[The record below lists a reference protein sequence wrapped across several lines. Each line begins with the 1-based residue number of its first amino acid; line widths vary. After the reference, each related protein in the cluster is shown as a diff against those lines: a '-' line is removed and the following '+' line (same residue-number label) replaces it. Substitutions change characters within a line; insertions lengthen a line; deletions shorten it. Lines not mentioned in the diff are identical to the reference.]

1 MKIPADPFL
10 NAPSD
15 REFPAPVGG
24 GGGGRRRRS
33 SYHCR
38 CLSGN
43 RQESPI
49 IMRKSQESKSKHN
62 NNNTNGFI
70 PNSLRLISSCIKT
83 VSSNVRSAG
92 ASVAASVSPDPDDHR
107 KDQVLWASFDKVEL
121 GRSSIKRVLLLGYA
135 NGFQVLDVEDASNFI
150 ELVSRRDDP
159 VTFLQMQ
166 PIPAKSQGREGFR
179 TSHPLLLVVASD
191 EARSSGPMQNGRDVF
206 VRDGCVDPQTGDLL
220 NSPTA
225 VRFYSLRSHNYVHVL
240 RFRSTVYMVRC
251 SPRIVAVGL
260 AAQIYCFDALTLES
274 KLSVLTYPVPQLVSP
289 GLVGVNI
296 GYGPMAVGPR
306 WLAYASNNPLSSSTG
321 RLSPQNLS
329 PSPGVSPSTSPGNG
343 NLVARYAMESSKQLA
358 AGLVNLG
365 DKGYKTF
372 TKYYHEL
379 LPDGSSPPASSNSGW
394 RVGRAPTQ
402 STDTDTAGTVIV
414 RDFVSKA
421 VVSQFRAHTSPIS
434 ALCFD
439 PSGTLLI
446 TASIHGNNINI
457 FRIMVSQN
465 GSGVRTS
472 DWSSSHVHLYKL
484 HRGMTS
490 AVIQD
495 ISFSQYSQ
503 WVAIVSSRGTCH
515 IFVLSPFGGETSL
528 QIQNSHGDGP
538 SLVPVLSHP
547 WWSTS
552 SLVMSQQS
560 LSSPPPPIT
569 LSVVSR
575 IRLGNSGWLN
585 TVSNAASSAAGKVS
599 VPPGGVAAIF
609 HSSVHPQKQL
619 ALSNANA
626 LEHLLVYTPS
636 GNVIQYELLP
646 SVGGEQSESASRTGT
661 GPLVQMQ
668 EEELHVKFEP
678 VQWWDVC
685 RRVDWLEREE
695 WIYGND
701 PGDREPAMLMDAS
714 DYDSNDA
721 GEKDLVKQHERSH
734 LYLSNAEVQI
744 RSGRIP
750 IWQKSKICFFRMSL
764 LGDEDKILAEDQIA
778 GEIQIEK
785 IAVHEV
791 EIKRKDLLPVFDR
804 FHRIHSDW
812 SDDRSMV
819 GGKYSTSSSTSTSHG
834 GKEKFSDDAVMSHTK
849 LVSPGSLENPNAG
862 SSRTPEAVRDLHPMD
877 SFRPYPQIVPN
888 ANENDGVKGKNNAFL
903 WSHAPVPRSF
913 NQADIST
920 SRGPSATGV
929 SFVPESYV
937 VNTPSS
943 PKYSAF
949 SSRGTVPRV
958 VQSSSSVLTSEIS
971 NTSSNR
977 SDFSMNVIDEPVHE
991 DMHDPI
997 DFGKYFEE
1005 GYCKASSHDES
1016 PELTEA
1022 VTDVESSNNSPCEK
1036 EKSEEDGDNDDLL
1049 GGVFDFSEE
1058 G

>member
-1 MKIPADPFL
+1 MRGSDTKRFQCVIEESNIADKGKFYMG
-10 NAPSD
+10 S
-15 REFPAPVGG
+15 R
-24 GGGGRRRRS
+24 
-33 SYHCR
+33 
-38 CLSGN
+38 
-43 RQESPI
+43 
-49 IMRKSQESKSKHN
+49 
-62 NNNTNGFI
+62 
-70 PNSLRLISSCIKT
+70 
-83 VSSNVRSAG
+83 
-92 ASVAASVSPDPDDHR
+92 
-107 KDQVLWASFDKVEL
+107 VLWASFDKVEL
-121 GRSSIKRVLLLGYA
+121 GPSVKRVLLLGYS

-166 PIPAKSQGREGFR
+166 PIPAKSEGHEGFR

-191 EARSSGPMQNGRDVF
+191 EPRSSGPMQNGRDVF
-206 VRDGCVDPQTGDLL
+206 VRDGCVDPQMGNLL

-240 RFRSTVYMVRC
+240 RFRSAVYMVRC

-260 AAQIYCFDALTLES
+260 VAQIYCFDALTLES
-274 KLSVLTYPVPQLVSP
+274 KFNVLTYPVPQLVSP

-321 RLSPQNLS
+321 RLSPQSLS

-343 NLVARYAMESSKQLA
+343 SLVARYAMESSKQLA

-379 LPDGSSPPASSNSGW
+379 MPDGSSPPASSNSGW
-394 RVGRAPTQ
+394 KVGKAPTT
-402 STDTDTAGTVIV
+402 STENDTAGTVVI

-434 ALCFD
+434 ALSFD
-439 PSGTLLI
+439 PSGTLLV
-446 TASIHGNNINI
+446 TASVHGNNINI
-457 FRIMVSQN
+457 FRIMLSQN
-465 GSGVRTS
+465 GSGARTS
-472 DWSSSHVHLYKL
+472 DWSSSHAHLYKL
-484 HRGMTS
+484 HRGLTS

-515 IFVLSPFGGETSL
+515 IFVLSPFGGETGL

-538 SLVPVLSHP
+538 RLIPVLSHP

-560 LSSPPPPIT
+560 FSSPPPPIT

-609 HSSVHPQKQL
+609 HSSVHPHKQL
-619 ALSNANA
+619 ALSKVNA
-626 LEHLLVYTPS
+626 LEHLLVYSPS

-646 SVGGEQSESASRTGT
+646 SVGGEQSESASGAGT
-661 GPLVQMQ
+661 DSLVQMQ

-695 WIYGND
+695 CIYGNN
-701 PGDREPAMLMDAS
+701 PGDRESAMLMDAS
-714 DYDSNDA
+714 DYEDNDT
-721 GEKDLVKQHERSH
+721 GEKDLGKQHEHSH
-734 LYLSNAEVQI
+734 VYLSNAEVQI

-764 LGDEDKILAEDQIA
+764 LGDEENNLAEDQID
-778 GEIQIEK
+778 GEIEIEK

-804 FHRIHSDW
+804 FHRVHSDW
-812 SDDRSMV
+812 SDDSTCSGGESKLIAGLGGDGRGGQLESEDSGGGDGGRGEGGEHGSGGHGGRRGERNGWHGLSQESHIVQATWSMV
-819 GGKYSTSSSTSTSHG
+819 GGKCYTSSSTSHG
-834 GKEKFSDDAVMSHTK
+834 SKEKLSEEAIITHTK
-849 LVSPGSLENPNAG
+849 LVSPGSLENPD
-862 SSRTPEAVRDLHPMD
+862 V
-877 SFRPYPQIVPN
+877 
-888 ANENDGVKGKNNAFL
+888 GK
-903 WSHAPVPRSF
+903 
-913 NQADIST
+913 IC
-920 SRGPSATGV
+920 
-929 SFVPESYV
+929 
-937 VNTPSS
+937 
-943 PKYSAF
+943 YS
-949 SSRGTVPRV
+949 V
-958 VQSSSSVLTSEIS
+958 
-971 NTSSNR
+971 
-977 SDFSMNVIDEPVHE
+977 
-991 DMHDPI
+991 
-997 DFGKYFEE
+997 
-1005 GYCKASSHDES
+1005 
-1016 PELTEA
+1016 
-1022 VTDVESSNNSPCEK
+1022 
-1036 EKSEEDGDNDDLL
+1036 
-1049 GGVFDFSEE
+1049 
-1058 G
+1058 

>member
-1 MKIPADPFL
+1 M
-10 NAPSD
+10 
-15 REFPAPVGG
+15 
-24 GGGGRRRRS
+24 
-33 SYHCR
+33 
-38 CLSGN
+38 
-43 RQESPI
+43 I
-49 IMRKSQESKSKHN
+49 IMRKTQASNNHKSKHN
-62 NNNTNGFI
+62 PNNNNNSNGFI
-70 PNSLRLISSCIKT
+70 PNSLRLLSSCIKT

-92 ASVAASVSPDPDDHR
+92 ASVAASISADADDLR

-121 GRSSIKRVLLLGYA
+121 GPSVKRVLLLGYS

-166 PIPAKSQGREGFR
+166 PIPAKSEGHEGFR

-191 EARSSGPMQNGRDVF
+191 EPRSSGPMQNGRDVF
-206 VRDGCVDPQTGDLL
+206 VRDGCVDPQMGNLL

-240 RFRSTVYMVRC
+240 RFRSAVYMVRC

-260 AAQIYCFDALTLES
+260 VAQIYCFDALTLES
-274 KLSVLTYPVPQLVSP
+274 KFNVLTYPVPQLVSP

-321 RLSPQNLS
+321 RLSPQSLS

-343 NLVARYAMESSKQLA
+343 SLVARYAMESSKQLA

-379 LPDGSSPPASSNSGW
+379 MPDGSSPPASSNSGW
-394 RVGRAPTQ
+394 KVGKAPTT
-402 STDTDTAGTVIV
+402 STENDTAGTVVI

-434 ALCFD
+434 ALSFD
-439 PSGTLLI
+439 PSGTLLV
-446 TASIHGNNINI
+446 TASVHGNNINI
-457 FRIMVSQN
+457 FRIMLSQN
-465 GSGVRTS
+465 GSGARTS
-472 DWSSSHVHLYKL
+472 DWSSSHAHLYKL
-484 HRGMTS
+484 HRGLTS

-515 IFVLSPFGGETSL
+515 IFVLSPFGGETGL

-538 SLVPVLSHP
+538 RLIPVLSHP

-560 LSSPPPPIT
+560 FSSPPPPIT

-609 HSSVHPQKQL
+609 HSSVHPHKQL
-619 ALSNANA
+619 ALSKVNA
-626 LEHLLVYTPS
+626 LEHLLVYSPS

-646 SVGGEQSESASRTGT
+646 SVGGEQSESASGAGT
-661 GPLVQMQ
+661 DSLVQMQ

-695 WIYGND
+695 CIYGNN
-701 PGDREPAMLMDAS
+701 PGDRESAMLMDAS
-714 DYDSNDA
+714 DYEDNDT
-721 GEKDLVKQHERSH
+721 GEKDLGKQHEHSH
-734 LYLSNAEVQI
+734 VYLSNAEVQI

-764 LGDEDKILAEDQIA
+764 LGDEENNLAEDQID
-778 GEIQIEK
+778 GEIEIEK

-804 FHRIHSDW
+804 FHRVHSDW

-819 GGKYSTSSSTSTSHG
+819 GGKCYTSSSTSHG
-834 GKEKFSDDAVMSHTK
+834 SKEKLSEEAIITHTK
-849 LVSPGSLENPNAG
+849 LVSPGSLENPDVG
-862 SSRTPEAVRDLHPMD
+862 SSRTPAAVRDLHQMD
-877 SFRPYPQIVPN
+877 SFRPYPRIVQSEN
-888 ANENDGVKGKNNAFL
+888 DNDGVNGKNNAFL
-903 WSHAPVPRSF
+903 WSHATKPGSF
-913 NQADIST
+913 NQADART
-920 SRGPSATGV
+920 LRGPSATGV
-929 SFVPESYV
+929 SFIQESYV

-943 PKYSAF
+943 PKSSAL
-949 SSRGTVPRV
+949 STGGSAPRE

-971 NTSSNR
+971 NTSSDR
-977 SDFSMNVIDEPVHE
+977 SDLSMNIIDEPVHE

-997 DFGKYFEE
+997 DFGQYFEE

-1022 VTDVESSNNSPCEK
+1022 ITDVESSNNSPCDK
-1036 EKSEEDGDNDDLL
+1036 EKSEEDGDNDDML
-1049 GGVFDFSEE
+1049 GGVFAFSEE